1 MASSTSFV
9 VVLLGFFLLV
19 SSFTAIPISRTIN
32 LTDEG
37 SLEVSSNTDLNVED
51 NWDETMLS
59 RRMVL
64 TSDYPGSGA
73 NDRHTPR
80 P

>member
-32 LTDEG
+32 LIDEG